1 LNVAVIGGGYAGMA
15 AAVALAQ
22 ERVPVTVFEAGKVPG
37 GRARRIEHPALT
49 LDNGLHILIGAYV
62 ETLRLMRLVGADP
75 DRLLLRTPFSWNVH
89 KRFSLAALPLPAPFH
104 LAGGLARSR
113 GLSVGERFSVARF
126 LLRMRSTG
134 YRLPRDTSV
143 AELLRRERQ
152 AAAPVRLLWAPLCV
166 SALNTQPA
174 AASAQVFLSVL
185 RDTLDA
191 GRGASDLLLPRA
203 DLTALFPAPAA
214 EWIAAHG
221 GNVLTGRRVSA
232 IDPAPEG
239 YTVRH
244 AAGASTHTHVI
255 LAVAPHQVQALL
267 PRLPELGGV
276 AQAIER
282 FAYQPIYS
290 IYLQYPPAVRL
301 ATPMLGFESALL
313 QWGFDRGAL
322 CGQDGLLGLVISADG
337 MHEEHPHDAL
347 APLVHQELQQQIGP
361 LPEPLWFQV
370 IAERRATF
378 ACVPGLV
385 RPPNRTPLANFHLA
399 GDYTASDYP
408 ATIESAV
415 RSGVAAA
422 SLVTERA

>member
-1 LNVAVIGGGYAGMA
+1 
-15 AAVALAQ
+15 
-22 ERVPVTVFEAGKVPG
+22 
-37 GRARRIEHPALT
+37 
-49 LDNGLHILIGAYV
+49 
-62 ETLRLMRLVGADP
+62 
-75 DRLLLRTPFSWNVH
+75 
-89 KRFSLAALPLPAPFH
+89 
-104 LAGGLARSR
+104 
-113 GLSVGERFSVARF
+113 
-126 LLRMRSTG
+126 
-134 YRLPRDTSV
+134 
-143 AELLRRERQ
+143 
-152 AAAPVRLLWAPLCV
+152 
-166 SALNTQPA
+166 
-174 AASAQVFLSVL
+174 VL

-191 GRGASDLLLPRA
+191 GRGASDLLLPRT

-361 LPEPLWFQV
+361 LPGTPL
-370 IAERRATF
+370 
-378 ACVPGLV
+378 VPGHSRAARDLRL
-385 RPPNRTPLANFHLA
+385 RPGTRAPAESHAARELPSRRRLHRERLSRHHRISRAQRRRRRQS
-399 GDYTASDYP
+399 SD
-408 ATIESAV
+408 
-415 RSGVAAA
+415 
-422 SLVTERA
+422 

>member
-152 AAAPVRLLWAPLCV
+152 AAAPRAPAVGAALRVRPQHATRGGLGAGIPERAARHTGRRPRRER
-166 SALNTQPA
+166 SPA
-174 AASAQVFLSVL
+174 APHRSH
-185 RDTLDA
+185 
-191 GRGASDLLLPRA
+191 GALPRA
-203 DLTALFPAPAA
+203 
-214 EWIAAHG
+214 
-221 GNVLTGRRVSA
+221 GR
-232 IDPAPEG
+232 
-239 YTVRH
+239 
-244 AAGASTHTHVI
+244 
-255 LAVAPHQVQALL
+255 
-267 PRLPELGGV
+267 
-276 AQAIER
+276 
-282 FAYQPIYS
+282 
-290 IYLQYPPAVRL
+290 
-301 ATPMLGFESALL
+301 
-313 QWGFDRGAL
+313 
-322 CGQDGLLGLVISADG
+322 
-337 MHEEHPHDAL
+337 
-347 APLVHQELQQQIGP
+347 
-361 LPEPLWFQV
+361 
-370 IAERRATF
+370 
-378 ACVPGLV
+378 
-385 RPPNRTPLANFHLA
+385 
-399 GDYTASDYP
+399 
-408 ATIESAV
+408 
-415 RSGVAAA
+415 
-422 SLVTERA
+422 